1 MARKKKGQKPDPQA
15 GGDAS
20 ANPPEPSGSSTSQ
33 APQQPPQQGPAPQQH
48 PPQGRPQEAHS
59 QQQQGQG
66 AWQKAG
72 QQQQKGPGAWQ
83 KGGQPQKT
91 FEQQR
96 PGPQPHQQQGQ
107 GPRQSGGQPQQ
118 PFEQPRTS
126 PSGPHPQQGRGARQ
140 RGGQPQQTFEQP
152 RTSPSGPQPQ
162 QQQGQGPW
170 QRGGP
175 PQQQG
180 QGPQQRGGPPQQQGQ
195 GPQQRGGPQQ
205 QQGQGPQQRG
215 GPQQQQGQ
223 GPQQRG
229 GPPQQQG
236 QGAWQTGGQP
246 QQTFEQPRT
255 SPPGP
260 HPQQEQGAWQRRG
273 PPQQQGQ
280 GPQQRG
286 GPPQQQGQGAWQTGG
301 QPQQTFEQPRTSPPG
316 PHPQQEQGAWQRRG
330 PPQQQGQGPQQ
341 RGGPPQQQGQGPQ
354 QRGGP
359 PQQQG
364 QGPWQKGQQ
373 QVQGAW
379 QTGGQPPQGQG
390 AWQRAGQPQQTFEQ
404 PRTTPPGPQQ
414 GQGPQQRGQQ
424 QQQQGRH
431 QQPHGQQRTSQQDT
445 RSHQQQGAIP
455 KSQSVVQYG
464 SDPIPEIQ
472 KLSTVGRGGTKGRRI
487 LVETNYLSMDFG
499 KLPKAYH
506 YDVQITPDTPKRWL
520 RDVFEQ
526 FRRKHF
532 PKSHP
537 AFDGKRNMYSPYEL
551 IKGNVALSDKIEL
564 EIPNEDKK
572 KSYEVSVQFA
582 AEVDLSPLRNMA
594 IQTCQQAMQCVEI
607 VLRSAP
613 SMRCIQAGRSF
624 YTPPPQIIRLGEGM
638 EMYFGFYQTVVRGW
652 KPFFNVDVAHKAFPS
667 QLNIIDLIAEIGS
680 DFRTTIRPEDLKRD
694 TISRDLETKL
704 LKHLRT
710 LRITYQIPG
719 MKREYRVNGLGD
731 PPRYSKFSVDNVTMT
746 IEEYFLKKKG
756 IRLNYPLMP
765 SLWVGS
771 PQRADKILLPAEFCT
786 VVANQAV
793 PRKMSE
799 NQTSAMIKHAATPT
813 TERKRKI
820 MDGLKN
826 TRHNEDPCIREF
838 GFRINN
844 DFEKIEARVLD
855 PPALEYSNG
864 MIARPSRGVWRQDNN
879 KFYIGGEEST
889 WIVISVC
896 GNMAKECDNLARMIS
911 GQAAKCGM
919 RLAPKP
925 GPYDGLQSRQPSA
938 RDVLNILQKYSQN
951 YNLIFVVIPDGGPA
965 YSHVKKAAE
974 ITLNCLTQCI
984 KRRTLMKMNPATVGN
999 ILLKVNSKLSGTNH
1013 CLNSKP
1019 PILLEPCMI
1028 MGADVTHPSPDSKG
1042 IPSVVAVTAS
1052 HDPKAMY
1059 GYNMCCRLQLPTLEI
1074 IEDLEAITIEHLKY
1088 FFQRNRGQKPY
1099 RIIFFRDGVS
1109 EGQFAE
1115 VRQKELSAI
1124 RRACSKIEDGYEPKI
1139 TFIVVQKRHH
1149 TRFFPTNRNDSE
1161 DRNLNV
1167 PAGTC
1172 VDTVITSLNQQDFYL
1187 VSHASIQG
1195 VAKPTKYSTL
1205 WDDND
1210 MSYDDVEQLA
1220 YYLCHLFSRCNRSV
1234 SYPAPTYYA
1243 HLGAARAKVYIESEQ
1258 ININNLQNEQRK
1270 LKNDRIRKE
1279 KPMFFV

>member
-140 RGGQPQQTFEQP
+140 RGGQPQQQGQGAWQTVGQPQQTFEQP

-215 GPQQQQGQ
+215 GPQ
-223 GPQQRG
+223 
-229 GPPQQQG
+229 
-236 QGAWQTGGQP
+236 
-246 QQTFEQPRT
+246 
-255 SPPGP
+255 
-260 HPQQEQGAWQRRG
+260 
-273 PPQQQGQ
+273 
-280 GPQQRG
+280 
-286 GPPQQQGQGAWQTGG
+286 
-301 QPQQTFEQPRTSPPG
+301 
-316 PHPQQEQGAWQRRG
+316 
-330 PPQQQGQGPQQ
+330 
-341 RGGPPQQQGQGPQ
+341 
-354 QRGGP
+354 
-359 PQQQG
+359 
-364 QGPWQKGQQ
+364 QQ